1 MKSSSQPHA
10 LANSSL
16 KKEPLIINGQ
26 QMGASQSWYGL
37 LEVRSI
43 YAPAGN

>member
-1 MKSSSQPHA
+1 MKLSSQPHA
-10 LANSSL
+10 LANSSS

-26 QMGASQSWYGL
+26 QVGASESWFGL

-43 YAPAGN
+43 SVPAGK